1 MMNNKGYTIL
11 ESVIAMLLVAIIV
24 GGIFSSLMA
33 ARRAIMEPSYREE
46 MMYAVESANNLLK
59 NFVDNDTSGLD
70 DIKGELC
77 QTGALDLLSEGEHSI
92 NCRLPYVCDPR
103 QGSKFSYIV
112 TEKDLSVTT
121 SSDGVS
127 LPPVTVRH
135 VVFDITCNR
144 EKL

>member
-33 ARRAIMEPSYREE
+33 ARRSIMEPSYREE

-59 NFVDNDTSGLD
+59 NFVDNNTNNLD
-70 DIKGELC
+70 EIKAELC
-77 QTGALDLLSEGEHSI
+77 QEGALDLLSLDDHPI
-92 NCRLPYVCDPR
+92 NCRLPYVCDPAK
-103 QGSKFSYIV
+103 SKFLYTV
-112 TEKDLSVTT
+112 TEEELSVTT
-121 SSDGVS
+121 SDDGVS
-127 LPPVTVRH
+127 LPPVKVRKI
-135 VVFDITCNR
+135 VFDITCNR